1 MEKGSFHTSHPQPVH
16 ANTVDDKIK
25 SIPLP
30 SQVPKGLDF
39 NDIPVSA
46 LKSSTLESL
55 ISQNEDLMARLSVS
69 LRKVNELEEYTAQL
83 EEDRKHIRARFDILK
98 DQILVL
104 QEKDKSATMRGLHQH
119 EENTT
124 LKVHS
129 EKLERHY
136 NDLYKQA
143 GAFQKRLV
151 RLERYRARIQKAS
164 AAVQNKARLAGRFEQ
179 ELIVLKKELSIQHAQ
194 MVNSYELKL
203 ADARAEVTRLQ
214 PKADERD
221 RMYEDL
227 LKAENAKVYSE
238 RQFEEYKKEAE
249 ANSEKVQAENAGL
262 RMEVKELLVDREA
275 KIQEINDL
283 NQEMPHL
290 RERHQAMTE
299 QVESLQALWNHKQFE
314 LERQEEKNQS
324 LQKLNQSLSSTLN
337 QQRKEIHELQ
347 AELEKEKFTAAEKIK
362 TLLAEIQMLR
372 KTE

>member
-1 MEKGSFHTSHPQPVH
+1 MEKGSFHTSPVH
-16 ANTVDDKIK
+16 AKTVDEKIK

-55 ISQNEDLMARLSVS
+55 ISQNEDLMARLSVA
-69 LRKVNELEEYTAQL
+69 LRKVNELEEYTTQL
-83 EEDRKHIRARFDILK
+83 EEDRKHIRSRFEILK

-104 QEKDKSATMRGLHQH
+104 QEKDKSATQRGLNQH

-136 NDLYKQA
+136 NDLYNQA
-143 GAFQKRLV
+143 QAFQKRLI
-151 RLERYRARIQKAS
+151 RLERYRARVQKA
-164 AAVQNKARLAGRFEQ
+164 AASVQNKARLSGRFEQ
-179 ELIVLKKELSIQHAQ
+179 ELLLLKKELSIQHSQ
-194 MVNSYELKL
+194 MVSSYELKI
-203 ADARAEVTRLQ
+203 ADAKAEISKLQ
-214 PKADERD
+214 PKALERD

-227 LKAENAKVYSE
+227 VKAENAKVYAE
-238 RQFEEYKKEAE
+238 RQFEEFRTENEATLERLQAE
-249 ANSEKVQAENAGL
+249 AVSL
-262 RMEVKELLVDREA
+262 RVEIKELLVDREA
-275 KIQEINDL
+275 KIQELARVNE
-283 NQEMPHL
+283 EMPHL
-290 RERHQAMTE
+290 RERHQAMVE

-314 LERQEEKNQS
+314 LEQMEEKNKA

-337 QQRKEIHELQ
+337 GQRKEIHELQ
-347 AELEKEKFTAAEKIK
+347 SELDKEKFTAAEKIK